1 MPLYEFKCDECGLFD
16 QWRTM
21 AESSLPVACPSCEKL
36 GKRIFSPP
44 ALLSGSLRL
53 KKENPE
59 PELVRRLSNTEERS
73 RVRSHTDG
81 RPWMISH

>member
-1 MPLYEFKCDECGLFD
+1 MPLYEFKCNDCGTFEE
-16 QWRTM
+16 WRTM
-21 AESSLPVACPSCEKL
+21 AESSNPAYCPSCQKT

-44 ALLSGSLRL
+44 AVLSDSLRV

-59 PELVRRLSNTEERS
+59 PQLVKRPDREPERPKIQ
-73 RVRSHTDG
+73 SHADG